1 MKRIVKTAKIIA
13 KIIEVFHW
21 VGAAL
26 MLAATVCSLAA
37 PEWVKYFVGIDAKE
51 CCGAELNV
59 YGFEIVAPVKNGS
72 VDMKALFLFGI
83 GATIILSLMAMVFRN
98 LYLIIKKSEGATPFQ
113 ADNVRMLK
121 EIGIFAIS
129 IPAVGLIMSI
139 VCRLVLGVDA
149 VETSINMYGFFM
161 GIIVICLTQVFIYGT
176 ELQKDVDGLL

>member
-121 EIGIFAIS
+121 EIGI
-129 IPAVGLIMSI
+129 
-139 VCRLVLGVDA
+139 
-149 VETSINMYGFFM
+149 
-161 GIIVICLTQVFIYGT
+161 
-176 ELQKDVDGLL
+176 LLSRFPQSA